1 MLHRV
6 QMAGHHIM
14 IWKWTRL
21 LVQCARPT
29 ITIISRNWQSCS
41 PEKMHLHQK
50 DKIQSLLNVLRP
62 QPNPE
67 QVVVNIFRHS
77 PLLYYFPFLT
87 RMEGGVDDIL
97 FIRRP
102 WSWTVAT
109 TSRLTPTWPRCLT
122 NDLHFMV
129 GIQTEGTGGHLHF
142 NFGAKQLSCLS
153 SLIVSWQRKLFTGG
167 CFRKVFLLQHHLY
180 SALQP
185 PASEYRFSE

>member
-41 PEKMHLHQK
+41 PQKMHLHQK

-62 QPNPE
+62 QPNLE
-67 QVVVNIFRHS
+67 HDRQYLS
-77 PLLYYFPFLT
+77 PLTAFVLYFPLLT
-87 RMEGGVDDIL
+87 RIEGGVSDF
-97 FIRRP
+97 FIRWP

-153 SLIVSWQRKLFTGG
+153 PQSSPGNKN
-167 CFRKVFLLQHHLY
+167 C
-180 SALQP
+180 S
-185 PASEYRFSE
+185 

>member
-50 DKIQSLLNVLRP
+50 DKIQSLLNVLSP

-109 TSRLTPTWPRCLT
+109 TSRLLGLDVSPTICILWLEFRQRGQVDT
-122 NDLHFMV
+122 S
-129 GIQTEGTGGHLHF
+129 T
-142 NFGAKQLSCLS
+142 S
-153 SLIVSWQRKLFTGG
+153 SLEQNNSAVSALNRLLATKIVHR
-167 CFRKVFLLQHHLY
+167 RLLQKSVFAPTPSIFRAAAPRLWI
-180 SALQP
+180 
-185 PASEYRFSE
+185 